1 MAERKENEQMQKGL
15 VKGMLIGGL
24 VATSVNMMMN
34 SDMMHS
40 RNGRRAMRRGKSL
53 LRRSSNIIG
62 DVVDIFR

>member
-1 MAERKENEQMQKGL
+1 MQKGL

-34 SDMMHS
+34 SDMMQS